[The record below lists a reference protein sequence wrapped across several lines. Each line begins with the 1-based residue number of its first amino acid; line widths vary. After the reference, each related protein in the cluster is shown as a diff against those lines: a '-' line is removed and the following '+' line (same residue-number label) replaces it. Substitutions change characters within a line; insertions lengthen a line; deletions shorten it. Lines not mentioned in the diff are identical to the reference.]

1 MPMKFPRH
9 ITKWISYLSIFTL
22 LTMQLA
28 PLQAAMVSSESLLNQ
43 AQHNVSVNQMTSLL
57 DREEIQAQLTAMGVD
72 PVAAKARVS
81 QMNEAELAELNHRL
95 DELPAGGDVL
105 GVLLTIFI
113 VLVITDMLG
122 ATDVFPFV
130 KSINK

>member
-1 MPMKFPRH
+1 MKLSRH

-22 LTMQLA
+22 LSMQFA
-28 PLQAAMVSSESLLNQ
+28 PLQAAMVSSEALLKQ
-43 AQHNVSVNQMTSLL
+43 AQHDVSVNQITSML
-57 DREEIQAQLTAMGVD
+57 DREDIQAQLHAMGVD
-72 PVAAKARVS
+72 PVAAKVRVG

-95 DELPAGGDVL
+95 DELPAGSDVL
-105 GVLLTIFI
+105 GVILTVFI

>member
-1 MPMKFPRH
+1 MNLPRH

-43 AQHNVSVNQMTSLL
+43 AQHNVSISQMTSLL

-81 QMNEAELAELNHRL
+81 QMNAAELAELNHRL
-95 DELPAGGDVL
+95 DELPAGSDVL

-130 KSINK
+130 KNINK

>member
-1 MPMKFPRH
+1 MNFPRH

-28 PLQAAMVSSESLLNQ
+28 PLQAAMVSSESLLKQ
-43 AQHNVSVNQMTSLL
+43 AQHDLSIAQMTSLL
-57 DREEIQAQLTAMGVD
+57 DREEIQAQLTSMGID
-72 PVAAKARVS
+72 PVAAKARVN
-81 QMNEAELAELNHRL
+81 QMNAAELAELNHRL

-105 GVLLTIFI
+105 GVLLTVFI

-130 KSINK
+130 KNINK